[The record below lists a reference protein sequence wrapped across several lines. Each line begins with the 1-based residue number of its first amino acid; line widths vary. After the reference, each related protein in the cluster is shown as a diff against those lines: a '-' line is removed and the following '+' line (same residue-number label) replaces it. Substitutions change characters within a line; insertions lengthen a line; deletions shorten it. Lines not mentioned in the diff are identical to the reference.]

1 MRHLSEII
9 VHCSATRPDWMDG
22 HSTEAK
28 VAEIRDWHVS
38 GNGWSDIGYHYI
50 IDRDGTVAKGRPLA
64 RAGAHTR
71 GRNANSVGVC
81 LIGGHGSASTDSF
94 SDNFTPE
101 QDEALRN
108 LLTSLMQTYNTI
120 SKVSGHNQYAA
131 KACPGFSVPEWLG

>member
-1 MRHLSEII
+1 MRHLSEVI
-9 VHCSATRPDWMDG
+9 VHCSATRPNWMDG

-28 VAEIRDWHVS
+28 VDEIRRWHIS
-38 GNGWSDIGYHYI
+38 GNGWSDIGYHYV

-64 RAGAHTR
+64 RTGAHTR
-71 GRNANSVGVC
+71 GRNRDTVGIC

-94 SDNFTPE
+94 SDNFTSE

-108 LLTSLMQTYNTI
+108 LLTSLMQTYDTI
-120 SKVSGHNQYAA
+120 SKVSGHNQYAP